1 MVREVNISLW
11 EGVACNGPERKYFA
25 CYCKN
30 ISLWEGCT
38 GPGSW
43 FSVITLWEGV
53 EVLQA
58 MLCAITGISWHP
70 GLRCDL
76 FLLSD
81 VPSSVRI
88 L

>member
-11 EGVACNGPERKYFA
+11 ESVARNGPERKYFA

-30 ISLWEGCT
+30 ISLWE
-38 GPGSW
+38 
-43 FSVITLWEGV
+43 SVSVWEAGFLVISLWEGV
-53 EVLQA
+53 EVLQGKVGE
-58 MLCAITGISWHP
+58 IIGISWYL

-81 VPSSVRI
+81 VPSSVRM